1 MADLDGVVADVRL
14 AFRDPEPAL
23 SSLGVEPWA
32 LPKSHRKPPLSA
44 ATPWETRVARLDEV
58 LRSHLRLLADSVAEF
73 DNEHD
78 LTRLEGEALA
88 VVISLRELS

>member
-44 ATPWETRVARLDEV
+44 ATPWENPRREAR
-58 LRSHLRLLADSVAEF
+58 
-73 DNEHD
+73 
-78 LTRLEGEALA
+78 
-88 VVISLRELS
+88 